1 MIKVKITHPIMTMS
15 GRFEAGQIV
24 EVTDTLGKDWIEANK
39 AIEVIGEVIEVAAI
53 ADPEP
58 LFIEAPKKKVKH
70 G

>member
-1 MIKVKITHPIMTMS
+1 MTMS

-39 AIEVIGEVIEVAAI
+39 AIEVIDEVIEPAPQ
-53 ADPEP
+53 PEP
-58 LFIEAPKKKVKH
+58 EAPKKKVKH